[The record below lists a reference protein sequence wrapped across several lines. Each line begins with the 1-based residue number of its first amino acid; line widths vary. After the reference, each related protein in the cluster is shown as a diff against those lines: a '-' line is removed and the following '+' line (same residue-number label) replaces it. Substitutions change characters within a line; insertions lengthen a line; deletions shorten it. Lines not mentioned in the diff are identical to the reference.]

1 MSGINFTGKALK
13 LRPSDV
19 VTVAG
24 YLGVE
29 IAILRAVMAVESRN
43 TGFGPEGR
51 PIILNEPH
59 VFYRELPNG
68 PLRAEAIKQGLAYK
82 SQGTKPYPKTQ
93 EARYIW
99 LAKAMAIDET
109 AALRSC
115 SWGLGQ
121 VMGFNH
127 EAAGFD
133 TVEEFVSAMTYSE
146 GAQLYA
152 VARFI
157 VTNGL
162 QVKLRN
168 KDWRGFAYG
177 YNGKNYAAGGYH
189 TNLSKAY
196 YKRPASER
204 IVPPPAS
211 ENDIQALLGLT
222 AAKADVPVDPATTTA
237 ARPVVV
243 VAEGP
248 KEGETTV
255 VVTKV
260 GQTKDTAQQAPQQKV
275 NKSGWAVI
283 LAILSGLAAGVYRYF
298 GEQ

>member
-1 MSGINFTGKALK
+1 MPIVFTGKALK

-19 VTVAG
+19 ATVAG

-29 IAILRAVMAVESRN
+29 VAVLRAVMAVESRN

-59 VFYRELPNG
+59 VFYRELPAG
-68 PLRAEAIKQGLAYK
+68 EKRDAAVKVGLAYK

-93 EARYIW
+93 AARYNW
-99 LAKAMAIDET
+99 LDMAMAIDVT

-127 EAAGFD
+127 KAAGFD
-133 TVEEFVSAMTYSE
+133 TVEAFVSAMTYSE

-162 QVKLRN
+162 QVKLRK
-168 KDWRGFAYG
+168 KDWHGFARG
-177 YNGKNYAAGGYH
+177 YNGKEYAKHGYH
-189 TNLSKAY
+189 TKLAEAY
-196 YKRPASER
+196 AARPASER
-204 IVPPPAS
+204 IVPSPAS

-222 AAKADVPVDPATTTA
+222 AAGPSASVDPATTTA
-237 ARPVVV
+237 DRPVVV

-255 VVTKV
+255 VVTNT
-260 GQTKDTAQQAPQQKV
+260 GQTEGTAQQAPQKKV
-275 NKSGWAVI
+275 NKNGWAVI
-283 LAILSGLAAGVYRYF
+283 AAIIASLFAGLAKYF
-298 GEQ
+298 GG